1 MMTFAYDST
10 DYLLFILRHNPS
22 PLFKIHPASDMQ
34 NLLFSEEKGVK
45 ENPLGK
51 T

>member
-1 MMTFAYDST
+1 MIFACHSI

-22 PLFKIHPASDMQ
+22 PLLKIHPAPDMQ